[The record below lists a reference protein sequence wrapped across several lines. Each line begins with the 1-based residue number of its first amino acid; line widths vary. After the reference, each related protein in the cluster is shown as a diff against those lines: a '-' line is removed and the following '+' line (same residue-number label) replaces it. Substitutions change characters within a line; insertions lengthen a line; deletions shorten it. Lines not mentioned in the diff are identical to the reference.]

1 MQSQT
6 KLVKTVYAV
15 DDAGKQYVIRMFI
28 DERDILHKKTRSLPW
43 YEDRDGLVVEQT
55 DDQAGIFKIIG
66 IGTVRRIGRPSP

>member
-28 DERDILHKKTRSLPW
+28 DERDILHKKRKYSINRL
-43 YEDRDGLVVEQT
+43 RT
-55 DDQAGIFKIIG
+55 DNEKNPRGG
-66 IGTVRRIGRPSP
+66 